1 MIFEKVDE
9 VLYNNGF
16 QKFAKEV
23 SEGSRELADKTDADF
38 AKEVTEAVK
47 HFGRVPTMDEA
58 LDYTMQKRR
67 EAYQA
72 WLKTNRDKEMKTF
85 AIANDAERVKN
96 YKKFTDYR
104 ETYLVRSAD
113 LRNPAPN
120 GHFLRQFGQSDREL
134 VDNANHDASVMQ
146 SLTMLN
152 GSLFRNLVSP
162 FSTISRAMR
171 ESKSPDEI
179 IDTIYLSTLSR
190 RATEEEKQTLR
201 PMLAQNVANGR
212 GDVLWTIL
220 NTRQFLFI
228 Q

>member
-1 MIFEKVDE
+1 MK
-9 VLYNNGF
+9 
-16 QKFAKEV
+16 Q
-23 SEGSRELADKTDADF
+23 
-38 AKEVTEAVK
+38 
-47 HFGRVPTMDEA
+47 
-58 LDYTMQKRR
+58 RR
-67 EAYQA
+67 DAYQA
-72 WLKTNRDKEMKTF
+72 WLKTNRDKEMKAF
-85 AIANDAERVKN
+85 AIGTDPEKVKS

-134 VDNANHDASVMQ
+134 VDNANRDASVMQ

-171 ESKSPDEI
+171 AAKSPDEI
-179 IDTIYLSTLSR
+179 IDAIYLSTMSR
-190 RATEEEKQTLR
+190 HATEEEKQTLR
-201 PMLAQNVANGR
+201 PMLANLATGR